1 MKSVRPLL
9 ALFAVSLAAML
20 LLVGCASSREDT
32 RPAAR
37 QRPISSS
44 PSTAKPKVA
53 IDNRESAAIPVVQAA
68 SPVAQEAP
76 DTKEAK
82 GNPEQGKETFEQ
94 CSICHNVDNDEAKMG
109 PSLRGLFKKEKLSTG
124 KPASE
129 ENIRAVINEGGNGM
143 PGYEELLEADEIE
156 NLMAYLRTL

>member
-1 MKSVRPLL
+1 MKSVRFSF
-9 ALFAVSLAAML
+9 ALSAATLAAMV
-20 LLVGCASSREDT
+20 LLVGCAGPQQDP

-37 QRPISSS
+37 QRALP
-44 PSTAKPKVA
+44 PSANADNRIPAKP
-53 IDNRESAAIPVVQAA
+53 IDPPSSIPVVQAA
-68 SPVAQEAP
+68 SPVAQDASADAP
-76 DTKEAK
+76 AQ
-82 GNPEQGKETFEQ
+82 GNATEGKETFEQ

-143 PGYEELLEADEIE
+143 PGYEELLEADEME